1 MRITVLGGGSW
12 GTAISQELSKNY
24 DIDLYVRNEKTIE
37 SINNDHKNDRY
48 LSEYV
53 LNPNIKASSDIES
66 LLKNKYI
73 INAIPTQAIRKMLE
87 ANHSYFNDDSVIINL
102 SKGIEVTTNKR
113 ISEIFAE
120 FLPKVKFASLSGP
133 SHAEEVIKSVPT
145 SLVCASLDHDLSCE
159 IQDLL
164 NSETLRIYTNDDLI
178 GTEYGGAVKNVL
190 AIGAGII
197 DGLDFGD
204 NSKAAILTRG
214 IHEMTRFCLAM
225 GGQRNTLYGL
235 AGLGDLMV
243 TANSKHSR
251 NRKAG
256 ELIGQG
262 HTIESLENDIGMV
275 VEGIPTA
282 KALYHISR
290 EKNIYMPITN
300 VIYKILYENMDF
312 NKAIKDLMT
321 KDTKPEF
328 EI

>member
-24 DIDLYVRNEKTIE
+24 DIDLYVRNEKTNE

-102 SKGIEVTTNKR
+102 SKGIEVSTNKR

-321 KDTKPEF
+321 KDTKSEF